1 MTGRIGWDLA
11 LAALLL
17 AFALSM
23 VIAWIYVLTYQG
35 VGYLR
40 TFVQTIAMSGV
51 VAALVM
57 LAIGDDVARGLGMV
71 GALTL
76 VRFRTTLKDTRDLI
90 FVFSSLAVGV
100 ACGVQAFGVA
110 MAGTAVFVVTIL
122 FLTWSEFGSRREF
135 DAVLRF
141 RAPSR
146 AEYEE
151 RLNWVLGR
159 HCRKLSLINLRAA
172 GDASQEFAYHVK
184 LARPDAGG
192 ALMREL
198 EGIPG
203 VQDAIMLKQDAT
215 LEL

>member
-17 AFALSM
+17 SFALSM
-23 VIAWIYVLTYQG
+23 LIAWVYVWTYQG

-40 TFVQTIAMSGV
+40 TFVQTIAMAGV

-76 VRFRTTLKDTRDLI
+76 VRFRTSLKDTRDLM
-90 FVFSSLAVGV
+90 FVFASLAVGV

-110 MAGTAVFVVTIL
+110 IVGTFVFLGATAY
-122 FLTWSEFGSRREF
+122 LTWSEFGSRREF

-146 AEYEE
+146 AEYDE
-151 RLNWVLGR
+151 RVRWVLGR

-172 GDASQEFAYHVK
+172 GEQSQEYAFHVK
-184 LARPDAGG
+184 LTRANAEA
-192 ALMREL
+192 ALMQEL
-198 EGIPG
+198 EGVAG

-215 LEL
+215 LEM